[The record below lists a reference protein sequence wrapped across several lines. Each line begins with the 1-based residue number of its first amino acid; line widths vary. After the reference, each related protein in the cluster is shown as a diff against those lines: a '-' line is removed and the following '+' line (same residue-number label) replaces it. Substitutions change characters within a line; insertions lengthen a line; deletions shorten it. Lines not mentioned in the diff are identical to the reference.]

1 MAVRLIA
8 NYSKRLGLPGYSSH
22 QFSVS
27 VETELRD
34 VQDVEG
40 ESQRLYQLLQHNVD
54 AQIQSTGFVPEEGYG
69 ANGASNGNAHSEHS
83 AESENPDTWKCSE
96 KQRNFI
102 QKIVRDNRL
111 DPKEVAVLADEL
123 FQLPVQNLNRMQAS
137 GLIDALLDQA
147 GKKGGRA

>member
-40 ESQRLYQLLQHNVD
+40 ESHRLYQLLQQNVD
-54 AQIQSTGFVPEEGYG
+54 AQIQDAGFVPGDGYG
-69 ANGASNGNAHSEHS
+69 GDGTANGSAPRASADSGS
-83 AESENPDTWKCSE
+83 PRPWRCSP
-96 KQRNFI
+96 KQRRFI
-102 QKIVRDNRL
+102 EQIVRENRL
-111 DPKEVAVLADEL
+111 DPKEVAALADEL
-123 FQLPVQNLNRMQAS
+123 FTLPVQNLNRMQAS

-147 GKKGGRA
+147 GKKGGRQ

>member
-40 ESQRLYQLLQHNVD
+40 ESQRLYQMLQHNVD
-54 AQIQSTGFVPEEGYG
+54 AQIQDTGFVPEEGYG
-69 ANGASNGNAHSEHS
+69 RR
-83 AESENPDTWKCSE
+83 P
-96 KQRNFI
+96 
-102 QKIVRDNRL
+102 
-111 DPKEVAVLADEL
+111 
-123 FQLPVQNLNRMQAS
+123 
-137 GLIDALLDQA
+137 GLWPWGHGEGSFPSQA
-147 GKKGGRA
+147 GGW

>member
-34 VQDVEG
+34 VQELEG
-40 ESQRLYQLLQHNVD
+40 ESQRLYQMLQHNVD
-54 AQIQSTGFVPEEGYG
+54 AQIQDTGFVPEEGYG
-69 ANGASNGNAHSEHS
+69 VNGASNGNAHSEHS
-83 AESENPDTWKCSE
+83 ENPDAWKCSE

-123 FQLPVQNLNRMQAS
+123 FKLPVQNLNRMQAS

-147 GKKGGRA
+147 GKKGGRQ

>member
-40 ESQRLYQLLQHNVD
+40 ESQRLYQMLQHNVD
-54 AQIQSTGFVPEEGYG
+54 SQIQDTGFVPEDGYG
-69 ANGASNGNAHSEHS
+69 TNGASNGNAHSEHS
-83 AESENPDTWKCSE
+83 NSSNDTEWKCSE

-123 FQLPVQNLNRMQAS
+123 FKLPVQNLNRMQAS

-147 GKKGGRA
+147 GKKGGRQ

>member
-54 AQIQSTGFVPEEGYG
+54 AQIQATGFVPEEGYG
-69 ANGASNGNAHSEHS
+69 ATGASNGNAHSEHS
-83 AESENPDTWKCSE
+83 ENADAWKCSE

-111 DPKEVAVLADEL
+111 DPKEVGVLADEL
-123 FQLPVQNLNRMQAS
+123 FQLPAQNLNRMQAS